1 MESPNRQVLSPGARL
16 LDPWTC
22 PKTLART
29 LKSAYVF
36 FRCAANVRRLPGRYR
51 CELGLRLTGSLRVGT
66 NIGGEEGQVG
76 AVQQSLQK
84 ALGFAGE
91 SPASVLEGI
100 CADPNLN
107 SRRSRN
113 INGIREE
120 LLAPERILV
129 V

>member
-1 MESPNRQVLSPGARL
+1 ML
-16 LDPWTC
+16 
-22 PKTLART
+22 
-29 LKSAYVF
+29 
-36 FRCAANVRRLPGRYR
+36 GRI
-51 CELGLRLTGSLRVGT
+51 

-113 INGIREE
+113 INGIRESYWPQHE
-120 LLAPERILV
+120 Y
-129 V
+129 